1 MNNKYTQF
9 YAEMEK
15 DKTPFTLFVDT
26 KTAVVYRANNTS
38 LSKSSNF
45 IAIAF
50 VLILLRL
57 ANGIPLS
64 YDFPIYIL
72 FLTVFSIV
80 LGIGIGISFY
90 KSIQG
95 ELRSIDITKETME
108 EYIEKGRR
116 MFKNELLITVIFMIC
131 SVLCIF
137 LFLIYL
143 SLIWLLAS
151 LFFNLLFGGFMC
163 NLSFARYQ
171 VLFKNKLNL

>member
-1 MNNKYTQF
+1 MRKETVPF
-9 YAEMEK
+9 YGGIMK
-15 DKTPFTLFVDT
+15 DEATFTLFVDP
-26 KTAVVYRANNTS
+26 KTAVVYRENNTS

-108 EYIEKGRR
+108 GYIEKGRR
-116 MFKNELLITVIFMIC
+116 MFKNELLITGIFMIC

-137 LFLIYL
+137 LFLMYL
-143 SLIWLLAS
+143 SLIWLFFS
-151 LFFNLLFGGFMC
+151 PFFNLLFGGFGAIYH
-163 NLSFARYQ
+163 LLGIKSY
-171 VLFKNKLNL
+171 LKTS